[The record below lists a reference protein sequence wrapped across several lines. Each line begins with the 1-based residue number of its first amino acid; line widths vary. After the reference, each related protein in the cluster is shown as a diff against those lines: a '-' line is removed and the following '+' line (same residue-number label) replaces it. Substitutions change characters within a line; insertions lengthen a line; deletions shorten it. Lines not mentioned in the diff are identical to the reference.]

1 MTPFNESQRDKNKNI
16 FAELTTSPNV
26 GRLWLTFELDDLSVL
41 CLGQSFETHLA
52 GQCQTDTTAAQQE
65 TNLLTACVLQRETK
79 VRTSHEKHWEIRQGV
94 RRFKSMLS
102 KEIMENIKKQKQENK
117 KARQL
122 WTKYKIKSLPVVTV
136 EPL

>member
-79 VRTSHEKHWEIRQGV
+79 VRTSHETLGDMSRSET
-94 RRFKSMLS
+94 F
-102 KEIMENIKKQKQENK
+102 QKYVVKRNNG
-117 KARQL
+117 
-122 WTKYKIKSLPVVTV
+122 KY
-136 EPL
+136 